1 MVIRT
6 VNVCHPFGLHAS
18 GNLVYLP
25 RMNPIAVQKAFLGHV
40 ADFRPFKQLLD
51 LLPDAAFFVKD
62 RRSRFILNNRLA
74 TEVCGVNSEA
84 ETIGKDG
91 TGFFKN
97 ELIALYLQQDEQ
109 VMRTGKAIINAIC
122 PAPHRGSDTLII
134 YSKIPLRDRR
144 GKVIGLVGMWREVRG
159 LRQPPA
165 ALGRLSRAVERMH
178 SRHAEPP
185 DFVGLAKTAGLSRS
199 QFDRQFRRLFGCSP
213 REHLLFV
220 RIDAAS
226 RLLETTAKKTT
237 DIAVETGFYDHSH
250 FSRTFR
256 RFVGCSPLAY
266 RRRNEPAG

>member
-1 MVIRT
+1 
-6 VNVCHPFGLHAS
+6 LHAS

-25 RMNPIAVQKAFLGHV
+25 RMNPIAVQKNFLGRV
-40 ADFRPFKQLLD
+40 ADFRPFKQMLD
-51 LLPDAAFFVKD
+51 LLPDVALFVKD

-84 ETIGKDG
+84 ETIGKVG
-91 TGFFKN
+91 WEFFQAATLK
-97 ELIALYLQQDEQ
+97 LYLQQDEQ
-109 VMRTGKAIINAIC
+109 VMRTGKPIINAIS

-134 YSKIPLRDRR
+134 YSKIPLRDRKE
-144 GKVIGLVGMWREVRG
+144 KVIGLVGMWREVRG
-159 LRQPPA
+159 LRGPPA
-165 ALGRLSRAVERMH
+165 SLGRLSRAVEQMH
-178 SRHAEPP
+178 ANYTEPP
-185 DFVGLAKTAGLSRS
+185 NFAALAKTAGLSRS

-213 REHLLFV
+213 REHLLYV